1 MRILQMKSGYRWSS
15 AKIQKALNGAG
26 VVYLEKGIYA
36 VFKNDEVFDDIAALF
51 DLEMDRKYI
60 KHEVLKKIQ
69 REILRNTQQKEK

>member
-1 MRILQMKSGYRWSS
+1 
-15 AKIQKALNGAG
+15 
-26 VVYLEKGIYA
+26 